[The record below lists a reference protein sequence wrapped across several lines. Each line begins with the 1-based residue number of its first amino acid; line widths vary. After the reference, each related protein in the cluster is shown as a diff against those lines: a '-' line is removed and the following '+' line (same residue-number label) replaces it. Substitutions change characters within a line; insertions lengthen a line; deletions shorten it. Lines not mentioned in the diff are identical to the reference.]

1 MLDEALTTLAMTG
14 ATTIVA
20 AMATQAWQAT
30 RTGVLQLFHHDQ
42 TQQTTITAQL
52 DGDAVLVTEDDDADG
67 ARRAL
72 VSSWK
77 LRLEKLLR
85 QHPDAADEL
94 RALMAEVQAEL
105 PQSQQRWVQN
115 NTSHDHGTVFA
126 VQGGNLHLHKG
137 PGDPDAG
144 FERGSHRTTD
154 R

>member
-1 MLDEALTTLAMTG
+1 MLDEALATLAMTG

-30 RTGVLQLFHHDQ
+30 RVGVLQLFHRDQ
-42 TQQTTITAQL
+42 TQQTSIAAQL
-52 DGDAVLVTEDDDADG
+52 DGDDVLVTQDSDADG

-72 VSSWK
+72 VPSWK

-105 PQSQQRWVQN
+105 PQPQQRWVQN
-115 NTSHDHGTVFA
+115 NTSHDRGTVFA
-126 VQGGNLHLHKG
+126 VLGGNLHLHRG
-137 PGDPDAG
+137 LGDPDAG
-144 FERGSHRTTD
+144 FERSSHRTTD
-154 R
+154 Q